1 MGLFQD
7 VKNEISTR
15 EAAEHYGFQVRRNGM
30 MCCPF
35 HDDRHPSMKVDRNFI
50 CFGCQEKGDVIHFV
64 ELLFD
69 LSPYEAARKLIEDFG
84 LQISVGDHKK
94 PKCPRRKVMSRWQQE
109 HQFQKAVDRVYCVY
123 CDYLHLLNNWRVRY
137 APRKSDEHLH
147 PLFVESLRQTS
158 YIEYLLDLLTDG
170 STEDKAGIVIDH
182 GKGVK
187 ELERRIAEFKRA
199 DAERIADGHDA
210 VAGRSDRGAGNG
222 AAGNEREGKSQ
233 EQSVKLCCRVPAR
246 SASAREYSL

>member
-1 MGLFQD
+1 MGMFQD
-7 VKNEISTR
+7 VKEEVSTR
-15 EAAEHYGFQVRRNGM
+15 VAAEHYGFRVKRNGM

-50 CFGCQEKGDVIHFV
+50 CFGCQEKGDVIRFV
-64 ELLFD
+64 ELLFN

-84 LQISVGDHKK
+84 LQISVGDHEK
-94 PKCPRRKVMSRWQQE
+94 PTCHRRTVLNRRQQE
-109 HQFQKAVDRVYCVY
+109 QQFQKAVDRVYGVY
-123 CDYLHLLNNWRVRY
+123 CDYLHLLNDWRVRY
-137 APRKSDEHLH
+137 APHQSDEHLH

-199 DAERIADGHDA
+199 DAERIAGSH
-210 VAGRSDRGAGNG
+210 VTIAGRSDCGAGNG
-222 AAGNEREGKSQ
+222 AAGNKREGKGQ
-233 EQSVKLCCRVPAR
+233 KQPFKLCHRVPAR